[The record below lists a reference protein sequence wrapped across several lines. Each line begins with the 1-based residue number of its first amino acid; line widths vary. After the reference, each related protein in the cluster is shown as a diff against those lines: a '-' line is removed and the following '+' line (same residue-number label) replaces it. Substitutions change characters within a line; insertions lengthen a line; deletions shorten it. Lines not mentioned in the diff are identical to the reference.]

1 MRPAELRT
9 ARLRLA
15 PLCEPDIEALHQL
28 WTVPAVR
35 RYLWDGHVLG
45 LEQTRDIVMQSTA
58 LYAER
63 GYGLWG
69 AFDAEG
75 ALIGFCGYWSFRDEH
90 ELELLYG
97 VAEPYWLKG
106 YAREMVEPMI
116 AYGFE
121 HLRLSEI
128 RASIDAPNS
137 ASLRVLRRQGFLN
150 DSVRNVAGGKLF
162 FRLPRERR
170 ETDADGWEAA

>member
-1 MRPAELRT
+1 MRPVELHT

-15 PLCEPDIEALHQL
+15 PLGEADIDSLHAL
-28 WTVPAVR
+28 WTVAGVR
-35 RYLWDGHVLG
+35 RYLWDGHILSY
-45 LEQTRDIVMQSTA
+45 EQTRDIVTQSAA
-58 LYAER
+58 LHADR

-69 AFDAEG
+69 AFDPEG
-75 ALIGFCGYWSFRDEH
+75 ILVGFCGYWSFRDEH

-121 HLRLSEI
+121 HLRLPEI
-128 RASIDAPNS
+128 RASIDAPNG
-137 ASLRVLRRQGFLN
+137 ASQRVLRRQGFLN
-150 DSVRNVAGGKLF
+150 DSVRNVAGGKLY

-170 ETDADGWEAA
+170 ETDSEGWEAA